1 MVDSMEKKTI
11 GMALVAACATGAILG
26 VSGFLSDPQKAKG
39 FNLATVDTQTK
50 IESLRRGGY
59 EQFNGLENFRKGIE
73 NCLRRDGIFD
83 TVNPGDFIFMGRC
96 IGGKDEKHAPEPMP
110 GAHQL

>member
-1 MVDSMEKKTI
+1 MEKKTI
-11 GMALVAACATGAILG
+11 GMALVAACATGVILG
-26 VSGFLSDPQKAKG
+26 VSGLLPDPPKAKG
-39 FNLATVDTQTK
+39 FDPAMVNTQTK

-59 EQFNGLENFRKGIE
+59 EQFNGLESFRKGLE
-73 NCLRRDGIFD
+73 DCLRRDGEFK
-83 TVNPGDFIFMGRC
+83 TENPGDFVFMGRC